1 MFLTNLEQIK
11 MSSYGK
17 QIICDTKKNLCMA
30 QFDPSGP
37 QPFNEN
43 DTAGHLQ
50 SKMDR
55 KNKYI
60 QQHAYSKKLSQEMV
74 DLYVAVCVWESKQGL
89 WEKNMAQRNGCLISS
104 NQITAAK
111 RL

>member
-11 MSSYGK
+11 TSSFGK
-17 QIICDTKKNLCMA
+17 QIICDTKKNLCVA
-30 QFDPSGP
+30 LFDPSGP

-50 SKMDR
+50 RKTDR

-60 QQHAYSKKLSQEMV
+60 QQHAYGKKLSQEMV
-74 DLYVAVCVWESKQGL
+74 DLYVCVGERREQTEFMG
-89 WEKNMAQRNGCLISS
+89 EKHG
-104 NQITAAK
+104 TEK
-111 RL
+111 RLFN